1 MSGDVLDLAVSI
13 ARRARNA
20 SSSRSH
26 YAEQPALAERGNAL
40 VAGVAASEDLPIT
53 EGSARAEVNT
63 RDSLYRRL
71 LAGADALAAVM
82 TLVLVAVVLGDDTL
96 RPGALAV
103 IPLVILVS
111 KAVGLYDR
119 DDSVLRK
126 STLDEA
132 PALFRVA
139 TFYTFV
145 FWLAQ
150 DALVGDY
157 FAQDQLLALWVLLFV
172 AMLAARTTARRLARA
187 LASEERCLIVGD
199 GVTAEWV
206 RRKLDAT
213 PSVKARVVGRV
224 SLESARAGNGGPP
237 SLGALSE
244 LESILAAH
252 AVDRVIVVPGH
263 AGGEQVLRA
272 VRRVKAAGV
281 KVSLLPRLLEVV
293 GSSVEFDELD
303 GVTLLG
309 VRRHGLSRSSRA
321 LKRCVDLVGASL
333 GLLVLAPLMPLV
345 IVAIKLDSRGPV
357 LFRQR
362 RMGREDEV
370 FEMLKFRTMV
380 EDADQR
386 KLELMGR
393 NEAEGLFKI
402 ADDPR
407 ITRVGRTLRRTSLDE
422 LPQLINV
429 LKGEMSLVGPRPL
442 VVEEDRRVE
451 GWQRRRLVVRPGI
464 TGLWQI
470 FGAARI
476 PLHEM
481 VKIDYLYGA
490 NWSLWLDARILLRT
504 IEFVLARRG
513 L

>member
-1 MSGDVLDLAVSI
+1 
-13 ARRARNA
+13 
-20 SSSRSH
+20 
-26 YAEQPALAERGNAL
+26 
-40 VAGVAASEDLPIT
+40 
-53 EGSARAEVNT
+53 
-63 RDSLYRRL
+63 
-71 LAGADALAAVM
+71 
-82 TLVLVAVVLGDDTL
+82 
-96 RPGALAV
+96 
-103 IPLVILVS
+103 
-111 KAVGLYDR
+111 
-119 DDSVLRK
+119 
-126 STLDEA
+126 
-132 PALFRVA
+132 
-139 TFYTFV
+139 
-145 FWLAQ
+145 
-150 DALVGDY
+150 
-157 FAQDQLLALWVLLFV
+157 
-172 AMLAARTTARRLARA
+172 
-187 LASEERCLIVGD
+187 
-199 GVTAEWV
+199 
-206 RRKLDAT
+206 
-213 PSVKARVVGRV
+213 
-224 SLESARAGNGGPP
+224 
-237 SLGALSE
+237 
-244 LESILAAH
+244 
-252 AVDRVIVVPGH
+252 
-263 AGGEQVLRA
+263 
-272 VRRVKAAGV
+272 V

-321 LKRCVDLVGASL
+321 LKRGVDVVGASL

-380 EDADQR
+380 KDADQQ
-386 KLELMGR
+386 KLELMSR
-393 NEAEGLFKI
+393 NEADGLFKI

-407 ITRVGRTLRRTSLDE
+407 VTRLGRMLRRTSLDE

-451 GWQRRRLVVRPGI
+451 GWQRRRLLVRPGI

-490 NWSLWLDARILLRT
+490 NWSLWLDVKILLRT
-504 IEFVLARRG
+504 VQFVFARRG

>member
-1 MSGDVLDLAVSI
+1 VSVGVGPTFPKGFLPGIAVSDEFPV
-13 ARRARNA
+13 AEGRPRA
-20 SSSRSH
+20 
-26 YAEQPALAERGNAL
+26 EALA
-40 VAGVAASEDLPIT
+40 
-53 EGSARAEVNT
+53 

-71 LAGADALAAVM
+71 LAVADALAAAT
-82 TLVLVAVVLGDDTL
+82 TLILVAVVLGDDSL

-103 IPLVILVS
+103 VPLVILVS

-119 DDSVLRK
+119 DEDLLRK

-145 FWLAQ
+145 FWLMESL
-150 DALVGDY
+150 LVSNY
-157 FAQDQLLALWVLLFV
+157 FGEDQLLALWVFLFG
-172 AMLAARTTARRLARA
+172 AMLTTRTVARGVARA
-187 LASEERCLIVGD
+187 LSPAERCLIVGD
-199 GVTAEWV
+199 RVTAEWV
-206 RRKLDAT
+206 RHKLEAT
-213 PSVKARVVGRV
+213 PSVKADVVGTV
-224 SLESARAGNGGPP
+224 SLESAPAGHVGPP
-237 SLGALSE
+237 PQGELAE
-244 LESILAAH
+244 LESIVAAH
-252 AVDRVIVVPGH
+252 DVDRVIVVPGH
-263 AGGEQVLRA
+263 AGGDQVMRA
-272 VRRVKAAGV
+272 VRRVKATGV
-281 KVSLLPRLLEVV
+281 RVSLLPRLLEVV

-303 GVTLLG
+303 GLTLLG
-309 VRRHGLSRSSRA
+309 VRRHGPSRSSRA
-321 LKRCVDLVGASL
+321 LKRGVDLVGASL
-333 GLLVLAPLMPLV
+333 GVLVLAPLLPLL
-345 IVAIKLDSRGPV
+345 IAAIKLDSRGPV

-362 RMGREDEV
+362 RMGRDDQV

-380 EDADQR
+380 KDADQQ
-386 KLELMGR
+386 KVELMSR

-407 ITRVGRTLRRTSLDE
+407 ITRVGRFLRRTSLDE

-429 LKGEMSLVGPRPL
+429 LRGEMSLVGPRPL
-442 VVEEDRRVE
+442 VLEEDRRVE
-451 GWQRRRLVVRPGI
+451 GWQRRRLLVRPGI

-490 NWSLWLDARILLRT
+490 NWSLWLDVKVLLRT
-504 IEFVLARRG
+504 VQFVFARRG

>member
-1 MSGDVLDLAVSI
+1 MSV
-13 ARRARNA
+13 ARRARKA
-20 SSSRSH
+20 SGSRSD
-26 YAEQPALAERGNAL
+26 YARQPTALADRGKAFL
-40 VAGVAASEDLPIT
+40 PGIAVSEELPIA
-53 EGSARAEVNT
+53 EGSVRAEVVT

-71 LAGADALAAVM
+71 LAVADALAAVT
-82 TLVLVAVVLGDDTL
+82 TLVLDAVVLGDDSL

-126 STLDEA
+126 STLEEA

-150 DALVGDY
+150 EALVGDY
-157 FAQDQLLALWVLLFV
+157 FAQDQLLALWVLLFA
-172 AMLAARTTARRLARA
+172 AMVTARTTARRLARA
-187 LASEERCLIVGD
+187 LSPEEECLIVGD
-199 GVTAEWV
+199 RATAEWV
-206 RRKLDAT
+206 RRKLEAT

-224 SLESARAGNGGPP
+224 SLESAPAGKGGPP
-237 SLGALSE
+237 LLGTLAD

-252 AVDRVIVVPGH
+252 DVDRVIVVPGH

-281 KVSLLPRLLEVV
+281 KVSVLPRLLEVV

-309 VRRHGLSRSSRA
+309 VRQHGLSRSSRA
-321 LKRCVDLVGASL
+321 LKRGVDLGGASL
-333 GLLVLAPLMPLV
+333 GLLVLAPLLPVV

-370 FEMLKFRTMV
+370 FEMLKFRTMGK
-380 EDADQR
+380 DADQQ
-386 KLELMGR
+386 KFELMSR

-407 ITRVGRTLRRTSLDE
+407 VTRVGRLLRRTSLDE

-451 GWQRRRLVVRPGI
+451 GWQRRRLLVRPGI

-476 PLHEM
+476 PLQEM

-490 NWSLWLDARILLRT
+490 NWSLWLDVKILLRT
-504 IEFVLARRG
+504 VQFVFARRG